1 MSRCTPKSDK
11 FISDIYMAIN
21 HGYNIRDIKVYY
33 DAGKWCKRDYVAEI
47 TVSKN
52 WNSIDTQYLK
62 EEMRRAGATN
72 IIGGIKHA
80 MVRDYLDLAFDIK
93 VSKMKELG
101 IGIDE
106 VYKNWC

>member
-1 MSRCTPKSDK
+1 MSRCTTKSDK

-47 TVSKN
+47 TVSEN
-52 WNSIDTQYLK
+52 WDRYDTQYLK
-62 EEMRRAGATN
+62 DRMREAGATN

-93 VSKMKELG
+93 KSKMKELG
-101 IGIDE
+101 IDIQE
-106 VYKNWC
+106 KV